1 MTKTALKLKCVFSKC
16 FHGPK
21 REPKKP
27 LNKGLQGDFV
37 LFELDCIIF
46 QIVENMPFLALIY
59 RCNSMEYPLLL
70 MRLQKMFSKM
80 FSRKID
86 LKLVTYSEEQLPS
99 LRICMMLHSLI
110 TVFHMLFKKSNLKNS

>member
-1 MTKTALKLKCVFSKC
+1 MVSFT
-16 FHGPK
+16 
-21 REPKKP
+21 P
-27 LNKGLQGDFV
+27 LNMQKVAYLSDFL
-37 LFELDCIIF
+37 LFCTLFKLDCIIF

>member
-1 MTKTALKLKCVFSKC
+1 MYTIQTRLYYFPNSRKHALFGTYLQVQ
-16 FHGPK
+16 FHGISP
-21 REPKKP
+21 
-27 LNKGLQGDFV
+27 
-37 LFELDCIIF
+37 
-46 QIVENMPFLALIY
+46 A
-59 RCNSMEYPLLL
+59 SHAST
-70 MRLQKMFSKM
+70 KMFSKM

>member
-1 MTKTALKLKCVFSKC
+1 MKNDNRLVFII
-16 FHGPK
+16 
-21 REPKKP
+21 
-27 LNKGLQGDFV
+27 

-70 MRLQKMFSKM
+70 MRLQKM

>member
-1 MTKTALKLKCVFSKC
+1 
-16 FHGPK
+16 
-21 REPKKP
+21 
-27 LNKGLQGDFV
+27 
-37 LFELDCIIF
+37 
-46 QIVENMPFLALIY
+46 
-59 RCNSMEYPLLL
+59 